1 MRTLTASAI
10 ICLCAVM
17 AGCTHNNGDIGL
29 WFGRWQLT
37 EISADRNPLTE
48 YSGNM
53 SWAFQRDI
61 VGITTVTD
69 YHSALETWGQWKSD
83 DNTYLSLNFDYTWD
97 HPENISPSF
106 TPPAILHFP
115 AKHEGEPYPPVML
128 DIVEQTSSRMT
139 LTYHSAAD
147 GVLYTY
153 KFRKQ

>member
-10 ICLCAVM
+10 ICLYAVM

-37 EISADRNPLTE
+37 EISADGNPLTE

-83 DNTYLSLNFDYTWD
+83 DNTYLSLNFDYTWRA
-97 HPENISPSF
+97 ISSGDARHRR
-106 TPPAILHFP
+106 T
-115 AKHEGEPYPPVML
+115 
-128 DIVEQTSSRMT
+128 DIVENDSDISLSRRRRA
-139 LTYHSAAD
+139 LHI
-147 GVLYTY
+147 
-153 KFRKQ
+153 